1 MVARI
6 GMVFLGIGVLLVA
19 IIPGSLAQLAG
30 LGAWWFGVLLI
41 ADSLLGRDGLP
52 AQLLWMAFGSVAAYL
67 GVYRRTGLLR
77 FAASGTGLTVLV
89 IVTLVLATIV
99 LLRKPGRGRRLTPV
113 IAGMRDRAA
122 AEARAARP
130 ASAAA
135 AAQEAAR
142 LLTLIAGHIDAA
154 RDDRPREAAQL
165 SELLAGYRSRY
176 GMDLVVTSP
185 EPAALGTAVTGLARD
200 MEVVQGQVA
209 AGAAGYGPITLAA
222 AYARQLASVV
232 IGDYAS

>member
-1 MVARI
+1 MA
-6 GMVFLGIGVLLVA
+6 FLVIGVLLVA
-19 IIPGSLAQLAG
+19 VIPGSAAQLAG
-30 LGAWWFGVLLI
+30 LGCWWFGGLLV
-41 ADSLLGRDGLP
+41 ADSLLGREGLP
-52 AQLLWMAFGSVAAYL
+52 AQLLWMAFTSVAVYL

-77 FAASGTGLTVLV
+77 FATSGTGLTVLV
-89 IVTLVLATIV
+89 IVTVALGAIV
-99 LLRKPGRGRRLTPV
+99 LLRRPGRRPRLTSV

-122 AEARAARP
+122 AQARAARP

-135 AAQEAAR
+135 AAEEAAH

-200 MEVVQGQVA
+200 MEVIKSRVPSA
-209 AGAAGYGPITLAA
+209 AAGYGPITLAA